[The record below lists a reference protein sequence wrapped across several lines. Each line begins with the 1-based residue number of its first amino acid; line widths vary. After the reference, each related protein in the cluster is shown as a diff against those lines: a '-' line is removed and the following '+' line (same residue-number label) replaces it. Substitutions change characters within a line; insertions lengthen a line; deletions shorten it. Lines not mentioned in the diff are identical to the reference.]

1 VSDPRCSECGYD
13 VSGLALDEGRV
24 RCPECGHF
32 GSPLVAK
39 TSGSGRWI
47 GASFGAGLGAGILL
61 MLAGSGAPRGW
72 SSDVRVA
79 IVLAGAPIGAIVA
92 VNVARARRRPI
103 ELGGTASGALAGIG
117 ILVFIVNMLIVA
129 LLAAAMTVA
138 EL

>member
-1 VSDPRCSECGYD
+1 
-13 VSGLALDEGRV
+13 
-24 RCPECGHF
+24 
-32 GSPLVAK
+32 
-39 TSGSGRWI
+39 
-47 GASFGAGLGAGILL
+47 

-92 VNVARARRRPI
+92 VMVARARRRPI
-103 ELGGTASGALAGIG
+103 GLGGTTSAALTGIG
-117 ILVFIVNMLIVA
+117 ILVFIVNLLITA